1 MPCTLDIEASGFG
14 PGSYPIEVGFVRDDG
29 HSWCTLIRP
38 EPGWSHWDVEAAGL
52 HGITRAALI
61 AHGRPAAVVAHALNE
76 ALAGATVYCDGW
88 AHDYPWLAT
97 LFDAAALVPAFRL
110 EAAACL
116 VPGDALGRLDEARR
130 RARAALGVARH
141 RASSDARVLREAL
154 LALQAV

>member
-1 MPCTLDIEASGFG
+1 VHADPA
-14 PGSYPIEVGFVRDDG
+14 R
-29 HSWCTLIRP
+29 
-38 EPGWSHWDVEAAGL
+38 AGL
-52 HGITRAALI
+52 VALGRRG
-61 AHGRPAAVVAHALNE
+61 GRPARHHARR
-76 ALAGATVYCDGW
+76 AGATVYCDGW